1 MNQFKLFLSIP
12 LMLFSSFTFSQQSEM
27 NYPTELPFQTGNDS
41 EYYHLESS
49 LLIRTI
55 VEDILEVLE
64 KGKDKGQ
71 SQSFI
76 IFLKNSRGGQL
87 PIEYA
92 VDAQKINSIMA
103 SNLKKSNFKKE
114 TYDWIN
120 RSFRSNIP
128 FKD

>member
-1 MNQFKLFLSIP
+1 MDQFKLFLSIP

-27 NYPTELPFQTGNDS
+27 SYPTELPFQTGNDS

-71 SQSFI
+71 SQSFT

>member
-1 MNQFKLFLSIP
+1 MNKFKLFLSIP

-71 SQSFI
+71 SQSFT

-92 VDAQKINSIMA
+92 VDAKKINSIMA

>member
-27 NYPTELPFQTGNDS
+27 SYPTELPFQTGNDS

-49 LLIRTI
+49 LLNRTI

-71 SQSFI
+71 SQSFT

>member
-71 SQSFI
+71 SQSFT

-128 FKD
+128 YED

>member
-27 NYPTELPFQTGNDS
+27 SYPTELPFQTGNDS

-71 SQSFI
+71 SQSFT

>member
-1 MNQFKLFLSIP
+1 MDQFKLFLSIP

-71 SQSFI
+71 SQSFT

>member
-12 LMLFSSFTFSQQSEM
+12 LMLFSSFTFYQQSEM

-71 SQSFI
+71 SQSFT

>member
-27 NYPTELPFQTGNDS
+27 SYPTELPFQTGNDS

>member
-1 MNQFKLFLSIP
+1 MDQFKLFLSIP

-71 SQSFI
+71 SKSFT

>member
-12 LMLFSSFTFSQQSEM
+12 LMLFSSFTFSQQSEI

-71 SQSFI
+71 SQSFT

>member
-27 NYPTELPFQTGNDS
+27 SYPTELPFQTGNDS

-92 VDAQKINSIMA
+92 VDAKKINSIMA

>member
-27 NYPTELPFQTGNDS
+27 SYPTELPFQTGNDS

-71 SQSFI
+71 SQSFT
-76 IFLKNSRGGQL
+76 IFLKNSMGGQL

>member
-1 MNQFKLFLSIP
+1 
-12 LMLFSSFTFSQQSEM
+12 MLFSSFTFSQQSEM
-27 NYPTELPFQTGNDS
+27 SYPTELPFQTGNDS

-92 VDAQKINSIMA
+92 VDAKKINSIMA

>member
-71 SQSFI
+71 SQSFT

>member
-1 MNQFKLFLSIP
+1 MDQFKLFLSIP

-27 NYPTELPFQTGNDS
+27 SYPTELPFQTGNDS